1 LIHLWSKPNAV
12 TAERSPEG
20 EKKKMEAMNIRPVRR
35 IVTTQ
40 SKTGR
45 SRILLDGPARQIMT
59 IVNELWRTEA
69 GRHDF
74 ENDGDLS
81 VQSNALE
88 PPHGGTI
95 FRFFEIAPESATQ
108 SLTHAEKDSQAAEW
122 FAGMGAAHLRV
133 DTRRHP
139 AMHRSRTTDYIV
151 LLSGEITLLLDEDEV
166 DLKPFD
172 TVIQRGTNHAWR
184 NRGGVPALL
193 MAVLVD
199 GGEDPK
205 I

>member
-1 LIHLWSKPNAV
+1 VIHLWSKPNAV
-12 TAERSPEG
+12 TAERSLEG

-74 ENDGDLS
+74 DNDGDLS
-81 VQSNALE
+81 MQSNALE

-95 FRFFEIAPESATQ
+95 FRFFEIGPESATQ
-108 SLTHAEKDSQAAEW
+108 RLVQSLDGVTLIPSATIQQNGQTSFVYVIQDNV
-122 FAGMGAAHLRV
+122 AHLRNIKPGV
-133 DTRRHP
+133 
-139 AMHRSRTTDYIV
+139 TDNGLTQVEGINPGDV
-151 LLSGEITLLLDEDEV
+151 VANSSFDKLQDNARVTLSGS
-166 DLKPFD
+166 KPPAA
-172 TVIQRGTNHAWR
+172 QKRGAK
-184 NRGGVPALL
+184 GS
-193 MAVLVD
+193 
-199 GGEDPK
+199 
-205 I
+205 